1 MNLQTGN
8 TVINASDS
16 SDIRGSLQA
25 ADCRITLSDSST
37 CTLTGSANT
46 AIISAGNSSDMNS
59 PGFTLQTANVTLS
72 GSSDASLQVANSID
86 ISVTDSSTLNYT
98 GDPVVG
104 KISIRDSSNVNH
116 K

>member
-1 MNLQTGN
+1 
-8 TVINASDS
+8 VINASDS

-25 ADCRITLSDSST
+25 ADCQITLSDSST
-37 CTLTGSANT
+37 CTLTGSANA
-46 AIISAGNSSDMNS
+46 AIISAGDSSDMNS
-59 PGFTLQTANVTLS
+59 PGFTMQSADVTLS
-72 GSSDASLQVANSID
+72 GSSDASIQVVNNID
-86 ISVTDSSTLNYT
+86 ISVTDSSTLNYS